1 MNMIYYLTI
10 CISLFILSTIRIAII
25 RQKFK
30 EKHPIVEMLQRN
42 TEIDWNVE
50 LYNWLCAF
58 IVITMP
64 ILNLIFFV
72 HIFTKSEDQF
82 EKEWSEE
89 FNL

>member
-1 MNMIYYLTI
+1 MIYYLTI

-25 RQKFK
+25 RQNFK